1 MFGRKN
7 VGVQLSPAQRQQ
19 LAEAY
24 RTVVAEVDGVIERCA
39 WFLDESR
46 VADVP
51 AEYVQPLRETLEQE
65 RAIREHVARRIEG
78 FPTASIVIAELTD
91 EMNAIHQATVAAD
104 DLMKRAGT
112 DAAVGIMLND
122 IKNKR

>member
-91 EMNAIHQATVAAD
+91 ERNAIHQATVAAD